1 MKMKSIAL
9 VILGAAGVLISMPAA
24 ADGYSTDFKCPSS
37 PCTFADMY
45 ILVYNNTTLQ
55 DLLPADMK
63 SLLIILWP
71 ATSDL
76 NGPSWVDS
84 SVSPTDI
91 HLVGNGMNDAYA
103 ELELVKYFMFH
114 PSTSVNGLTGQMVK
128 NNYNFDRLQIGI
140 DIGSYWA
147 LLPSIAN
154 GLHQILL
161 GHILVGDGDAVFSK
175 EKTPGQKDYQRADYT
190 GSWGF
195 VRALFFLLGTANIGA
210 NGNLDVNLYH
220 RMPEYF
226 SKDGDCDGDGASN
239 GCEYEAYASSPPTP
253 PSTDPLLDTYYSTY
267 ITNART
273 PTIYPPGCVEFKFSQ
288 QPVGGTIYVGDSH
301 NFTVAVANNNGAV
314 TYQWNKDG
322 TNIDG
327 ATAAT
332 YSLLDAPLGNSLY
345 QCTATDQTPDVIVSN
360 AVRLTVE
367 PRVFKFTTQPVG
379 GNVPEGGLWNLVV
392 VVANNNGAVT
402 YQWKKNGSIIDG
414 ANAATLHLTD
424 VTKDKDDGLYQCIA
438 TDQTPATIE
447 STVVQVTI
455 IAGGMP
461 TTSYAGFAALAAVL
475 IVLGSLVVVARKAR
489 SRA

>member
-1 MKMKSIAL
+1 MKTKNIAIIAL
-9 VILGAAGVLISMPAA
+9 VIVGAAGVLISMPAA
-24 ADGYSTDFKCPSS
+24 ATDMYPVDFKCPSA

-45 ILVYNNTTLQ
+45 ILVYNNTQLQ
-55 DLLPADMK
+55 DLLPDDMK

-71 ATSDL
+71 ASSDL

-91 HLVGNGMNDAYA
+91 HLIGNGMNDAYA
-103 ELELVKYFMFH
+103 ELELVKYFLSHTSF
-114 PSTSVNGLTGQMVK
+114 SVNGLTGQMVR

-140 DIGSYWA
+140 DIGSYWL

-175 EKTPGQKDYQRADYT
+175 EKTPGQGDYQRADYT

-195 VRALFFLLGTANIGA
+195 VRALFFLLGTAGIGA

-226 SKDGDCDGDGASN
+226 SKDGDCDGDGATN
-239 GCEYEAYASSPPTP
+239 GCEYETYAVPPFPASYT
-253 PSTDPLLDTYYSTY
+253 TY

-273 PTIYPPGCVEFKFSQ
+273 PTIYPPGCVQFMFSQ

-301 NFTVAVANNNGAV
+301 NFTVAVKNNNGAV

-322 TNIDG
+322 TDIDG

-367 PRVFKFTTQPVG
+367 LRVFKFTTQPLG
-379 GNVPEGGLWNLVV
+379 GNVVKGGNRDLTV

-402 YQWKKNGSIIDG
+402 YQWKKDGSIIDG
-414 ANAATLHLTD
+414 ANAATLHL
-424 VTKDKDDGLYQCIA
+424 VNATKDKDEGLYQCIA

-447 STVVQVTI
+447 STVVQI
-455 IAGGMP
+455 IVVEYSVP
-461 TTSYAGFAALAAVL
+461 TTSYAGFAALAACL
-475 IVLGSLVVVARKAR
+475 IALGSLVVFVRKAR
-489 SRA
+489 ST